1 MQKKV
6 QAVIFDWAGT
16 VIDYGSFAPIYAF
29 LHAFEEEGVE
39 ITLEEAREPMGMLK
53 RDHIKEILKKERV
66 SSAWLEKFNRAPDQ
80 EDINLLYHS
89 FEKSLLGN
97 LHKFTDPV
105 PGLMETVDK
114 LRERNIKIG
123 STTGY
128 TRKMMDVAEEHA
140 KHKGYT
146 PDFLVCADEVKRG
159 RPFPYMVFQNMIQ
172 LEVFPPA
179 QVVKVGDTT
188 SDIKEGKNAGV
199 WSIGVIKGS
208 SELGLT
214 EEEVKKLNMQEYK
227 KLANKVTKKFKSAGA
242 DYVID
247 SIVDLPPVLDEIEEM
262 YDGQVL

>member
-1 MQKKV
+1 
-6 QAVIFDWAGT
+6 
-16 VIDYGSFAPIYAF
+16 
-29 LHAFEEEGVE
+29 
-39 ITLEEAREPMGMLK
+39 
-53 RDHIKEILKKERV
+53 
-66 SSAWLEKFNRAPDQ
+66 
-80 EDINLLYHS
+80 
-89 FEKSLLGN
+89 
-97 LHKFTDPV
+97 
-105 PGLMETVDK
+105 METVDK

-199 WSIGVIKGS
+199 WSIGVR
-208 SELGLT
+208 SE
-214 EEEVKKLNMQEYK
+214 E
-227 KLANKVTKKFKSAGA
+227 
-242 DYVID
+242 
-247 SIVDLPPVLDEIEEM
+247 
-262 YDGQVL
+262 